1 MKRKLLEI
9 TKALARYSFY
19 SIVSL
24 YAFSGNILANSISA
38 QNINEVII
46 SLDISEASLEKV
58 FKEIESNT
66 SFTFLY
72 QKQILENSSSL
83 SINVVEES
91 LGKTLMK
98 IANETGLS
106 FRQINNTIAVRNK
119 AIPKEVSK
127 VKSIQKFEV
136 NGTVVDEVTGETLP
150 GVNIIEKGT
159 SNGTI
164 TDLNGNFN
172 IQVTAES
179 AVLVFTYL
187 GFNSHEEALEGRSN
201 LNIALKTDTKQLSE
215 VVITALGIKRE
226 EKSLGYATETVNE
239 KAVTDVRS
247 NNWANSLN
255 GKVAGLNIVTT
266 GTGPIGSSRITLRGE
281 SSLNLG
287 NNQAFIV
294 VDGVPISN
302 NMTGTGSSNHLG
314 ADSPVDFG
322 SAVSDINPDDI
333 EKITVLKGPSA
344 TALYGS
350 RAANGALI
358 ITTKSGARRGKGIGV
373 TFSTDI
379 RIEKVGLRWPD
390 YQFEYGEGRTDEY
403 YSYLDSEDGPNTSTN
418 VAAGRA
424 WGPKFEGQ
432 MYYQYNPDAPDGRP
446 TERTP
451 WRANEDYISSFF
463 ETGITTTKNLALEG
477 STDRSSARL
486 SLSHLKNEWIVPNTG
501 FERINA
507 ALSINHKISDK
518 LRISSK
524 INYTNKSSDNLP
536 MSGYNNQTPMYFM
549 IIGTAPNI
557 DMDWFKQYWEP
568 GMENVQQRNPFNP
581 GPDNIYLQSYE
592 MLNKIDKHGVI
603 GNISATYEFSPMF
616 DVTLRSGLSLANEER
631 SQQRPYSMTRFPKG
645 MYRQQN
651 IFNYESNTD
660 ILLNYRGSFAGKFNY
675 SVNAGANA
683 MYQYYNFNGMYADQ
697 LAMPGVYM
705 ISNSLDQA
713 VADPNIWQKGIN
725 SIYLATQ
732 FDYDNKIFLDI
743 TGRND
748 WSSTLPSENN
758 SFFYPSLSTSFVM
771 NEILPLPEFV
781 SFAKL
786 RLSVAQAGNDTR
798 PYQTERYYDKI
809 YSNSFTN
816 PSTLYNAD
824 LKPEITTSYEAGI
837 DLRLFHNRLGIDL
850 AVYKNNSKNQ
860 ILAIPLDNTSGF
872 TRALMNAGLIQSNG
886 VELRLSGKPIRT
898 KNFSWN
904 TTITWARNRS
914 YVKKLAEG
922 IETQILA
929 SRGSDVTV
937 EARVGGRMGDLY
949 GKGFQRSPQ
958 GEIIYTSGG
967 VPAELDPNLKKFG
980 NVFADWK
987 AGITNELSYKN
998 FRFSILVDGQM
1009 GGDVWSMSNHKYN
1022 TLGKTKVTLPGRDGG
1037 LVGDGV
1043 VLVDGEYVPNT
1054 TNVNAQRYYNEYY
1067 KRSNAETNTFDASF
1081 IKLRETRLEYTF
1093 PESLGLFSRSF
1104 LKSISVAVYGR
1115 DLLLLTSFPA
1125 FDPEI
1130 ATLNNGTIEPG
1141 IEMTQF
1147 PSTRT
1152 VGGTLTIKF

>member
-1 MKRKLLEI
+1 MKRKLLG
-9 TKALARYSFY
+9 TVKALARYSFY
-19 SIVSL
+19 GMVAL
-24 YAFSGNILANSISA
+24 YSFSGFIMANNISA
-38 QNINEVII
+38 QNVNDVII
-46 SLDISEASLEKV
+46 SLEVSEANLENV
-58 FKEIESNT
+58 FKEIESKT
-66 SFTFLY
+66 AFTFLY
-72 QKQILENSSSL
+72 QKQILENSISL
-83 SINVVEES
+83 SIKVKEES

-106 FRQINNTIAVRNK
+106 FKQINNTIAVQNRK
-119 AIPKEVSK
+119 ASKDVSPAK
-127 VKSIQKFEV
+127 NILQFEV
-136 NGTVVDEVTGETLP
+136 NGTVIDEVTGEPLP

-159 SNGTI
+159 SSGTI
-164 TDLNGNFN
+164 SNIDGHFA
-172 IQVTAES
+172 IQVTDES
-179 AVLVFTYL
+179 AVLVFTYI
-187 GFNSHEEALEGRSN
+187 GFNSLEETVDGRSMIK
-201 LNIALKTDTKQLSE
+201 IALKTDTKQLSE
-215 VVITALGIKRE
+215 VVVTALGIKRE
-226 EKSLGYATETVNE
+226 EKSLGYATQTVDQ
-239 KAVTDVRS
+239 KAVTDARS

-281 SSLNLG
+281 SSLNLE
-287 NNQAFIV
+287 NNQALIV

-302 NMTGTGSSNHLG
+302 NITGTGSSSHLG

-322 SAVSDINPDDI
+322 SAVSDLNPDDI
-333 EKITVLKGPSA
+333 EKVTVLKGPSA

-358 ITTKSGARRGKGIGV
+358 ITTKSGARKGKGIGV
-373 TFSTDI
+373 TFSTDL

-390 YQFEYGEGRTDEY
+390 FQFEYGEGRTDEY

-432 MYYQYNPDAPDGRP
+432 MYYQYNPDAPDGQP

-451 WRANEDYISSFF
+451 WRAYDDYISSFF
-463 ETGITTTKNLALEG
+463 ETGVTTTNNLALEG

-486 SLSHLKNEWIVPNTG
+486 SLTHLKNDWIVPNTG

-507 ALSINHKISDK
+507 ALSVNHKISDK

-524 INYTNKSSDNLP
+524 VNYSNKKSDNLP

-549 IIGTAPNI
+549 IIGTAPSI

-568 GMENVQQRNPFNP
+568 GLENVQQKNPFNS

-592 MLNKIDKHGVI
+592 MLNKIEKHGVI

-631 SQQRPYSMTRFPKG
+631 SQQRPYSMTRYPKG

-660 ILLNYRGSFAGKFNY
+660 ILLSYRGSFAGKFNY
-675 SVNAGANA
+675 AVNAGANA

-725 SIYLATQ
+725 SVYLATQ
-732 FDYDNKIFLDI
+732 FDYDSKIFLDI

-748 WSSTLPSENN
+748 WSSTLPEGNN
-758 SFFYPSLSTSFVM
+758 SFFYPSISTSFVM
-771 NEILPLPEFV
+771 NEILVLPDFV

-786 RLSVAQAGNDTR
+786 RFSVAQVGNDTR

-816 PSTLYNAD
+816 PATLYNAD
-824 LKPEITTSYEAGI
+824 FKPEITTSYEAGI
-837 DLRLFHNRLGIDL
+837 DLRLFQNRLGIDL

-860 ILAIPLDNTSGF
+860 ILAIPLDITTGYPK
-872 TRALMNAGLIQSNG
+872 ALMNAGLIQSNG
-886 VELRLSGKPIRT
+886 VELRLTGKPILT

-914 YVKKLAEG
+914 KVKELAEG
-922 IETQILA
+922 IPTQILA

-949 GKGFQRSPQ
+949 GKGFQRSPD
-958 GEIIYTSGG
+958 GDIIYTSGG
-967 VPAELDPNLKKFG
+967 VPAELDPNVRKFG

-998 FRFSILVDGQM
+998 IRFSILVDGQM
-1009 GGDVWSMSNHKYN
+1009 GGNVWSMSNHKYN

-1043 VLVDGEYVPNT
+1043 ILQDGEYVPNT
-1054 TNVNAQRYYNEYY
+1054 TNVTAQRYYNEYY
-1067 KRSNAETNTFDASF
+1067 KRSNAETNIFDASF
-1081 IKLRETRLEYTF
+1081 VKLRETRLEYTL
-1093 PESLGLFSRSF
+1093 PASLGVFNRTF
-1104 LKSISVAVYGR
+1104 LKSISVAIYGR
-1115 DLLLLTSFPA
+1115 DLLLLTNFPA

-1152 VGGTLTIKF
+1152 FGGTLTIKF